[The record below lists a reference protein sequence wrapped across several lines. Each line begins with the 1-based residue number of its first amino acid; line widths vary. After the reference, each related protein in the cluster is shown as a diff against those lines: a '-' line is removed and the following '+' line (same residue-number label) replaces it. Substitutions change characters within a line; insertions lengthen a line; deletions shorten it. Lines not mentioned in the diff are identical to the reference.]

1 MKDYKQIFYFCHSH
15 SVIIASNKFRKI
27 TSSLKKVR
35 TNPKPLGAGT
45 RIFYIK
51 VRKIKNF

>member
-1 MKDYKQIFYFCHSH
+1 MFSLLD
-15 SVIIASNKFRKI
+15 NKFKKI
-27 TSSLKKVR
+27 ASSLKKVR